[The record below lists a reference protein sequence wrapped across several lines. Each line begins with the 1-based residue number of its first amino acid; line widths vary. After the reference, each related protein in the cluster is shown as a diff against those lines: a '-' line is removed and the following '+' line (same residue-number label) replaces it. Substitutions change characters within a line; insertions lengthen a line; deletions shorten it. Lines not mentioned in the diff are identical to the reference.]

1 MSEVEKRN
9 KVALG
14 NIPPDTMIMN
24 GILFDVFTGEFIKKQ
39 SVWVKDEMIAYVGPD
54 HDPAKDGKT
63 EVIDADGIAL
73 LPGLIDGQTYPLSN
87 RSGVEEFIK
96 HVIPAGVT
104 TVVAETMEYAAI
116 VGKDGIEYV
125 AKGLAVDTLINPT
138 MLHLTITHQGY
149 VDIKNRRKVSL
160 EI

>member
-54 HDPAKDGKT
+54 HDPAKDGK
-63 EVIDADGIAL
+63 
-73 LPGLIDGQTYPLSN
+73 Q
-87 RSGVEEFIK
+87 R
-96 HVIPAGVT
+96 
-104 TVVAETMEYAAI
+104 
-116 VGKDGIEYV
+116 
-125 AKGLAVDTLINPT
+125 
-138 MLHLTITHQGY
+138 
-149 VDIKNRRKVSL
+149 
-160 EI
+160 

>member
-1 MSEVEKRN
+1 
-9 KVALG
+9 
-14 NIPPDTMIMN
+14 
-24 GILFDVFTGEFIKKQ
+24 
-39 SVWVKDEMIAYVGPD
+39 
-54 HDPAKDGKT
+54 
-63 EVIDADGIAL
+63 VIDADGIAL